1 MLDNGVSAS
10 KICLPKLPSPPNT
23 VFEFLCER
31 FAHVGQKAWQDR
43 FGQGLVLAEGVPLSL
58 SSPYQAGQVVYYYRQ
73 VADEV
78 VVPFCHRV
86 LFEND
91 DIMVVDKPHFLTV
104 SPAGEYVKQT
114 LLTRLKAQTGNDM
127 LSPVHRLDKDTAG
140 LILISKNPDTRH
152 LYHELFAHHRIHKI
166 YHAIAPASAQ
176 PVPSE
181 LRLHLERG
189 EPFYVMRVNVD
200 KPANTHTA
208 IRVLDTQ
215 DGLSKYELT
224 PTTGKLHQLRVHLN
238 HLGVPILNDP
248 FYPTVNHRPK
258 GDFDLP
264 LQLLAKEL
272 CFIDPVTGD
281 EYHFESSLSL
291 MW

>member
-10 KICLPKLPSPPNT
+10 KICLPKLASPPKT
-23 VFEFLCER
+23 VFEFLCEHFSHVGRQAWQAR
-31 FAHVGQKAWQDR
+31 FAE
-43 FGQGLVLAEGVPLSL
+43 GLVSSDGVALSER
-58 SSPYQAGQVVYYYRQ
+58 SPYQAGQVVQYYRQ
-73 VADEV
+73 VADEA
-78 VVPFCHRV
+78 VVPFCHQV

-104 SPAGEYVKQT
+104 SPAGRHVAQT
-114 LLTRLKAQTGNDM
+114 LLARLKAQTGNDT
-127 LSPVHRLDKDTAG
+127 LSPIHRLDKDTAG
-140 LILISKNPDTRH
+140 LILISKNPATRH
-152 LYHELFAHHRIHKI
+152 LYHELFAHHRIHKV
-166 YHAIAPASAQ
+166 YHAIAPVSDL

-189 EPFYVMRVNVD
+189 EPFYVMRVNPD

-208 IRVLDTQ
+208 IRILDTQ
-215 DGLSKYELT
+215 DGLAKYELT

-238 HLGVPILNDP
+238 HLGVPIINDP
-248 FYPTVNHRPK
+248 FYPVVNHRPE
-258 GDFDLP
+258 GDFSSP

-272 CFIDPVTGD
+272 SFIDPVTGD
-281 EYHFESSLSL
+281 KHHFESSLSL